1 MLRRCDGILETV
13 EKVIVVAAFSV
24 LILLTGV
31 GFLARYFFG
40 YTSMD
45 LLSLQPALL
54 MWLSLVGG
62 SIAIR
67 QGKHIRLELLL
78 RFMPDHLKTA
88 AHRAGGVFGC
98 AVMMVLLYLS
108 KDFVESS
115 IALSGWSGYLT
126 LILPVFFVVAT
137 FRFLMQIVY
146 PHP

>member
-1 MLRRCDGILETV
+1 MLRKFDGLLEAL
-13 EKVIVVAAFSV
+13 ERVIVVSAFSL
-24 LILLTGV
+24 LIILAGG

-45 LLSLQPALL
+45 MLTLQPALL

-78 RFMPDHLKTA
+78 RFMPDHLKTL

-98 AVMMVLLYLS
+98 VVMVVLLYLS

-126 LILPVFFVVAT
+126 LIMPVFFVVAT
-137 FRFLMQIVY
+137 FRYLMQIIY